1 MRKEFAQPKLVP
13 VELDDVQPSL
23 KTLVVCA
30 WNLAG
35 GTAKKIHTDEFNDS
49 VLEKCDILFLCE
61 TKCKSKIFL
70 DGFFIFRYDRKRP
83 VGGGCLFA
91 VKIQFRSMIRL
102 CKLHEIPGVLVLDC
116 NWMMGKLKAD
126 VGVGRFFIVGWYF
139 PPCSACLAANVER
152 SAQIAEVPTLISILH
167 VLGEV
172 VFVGDSNARVGNLT
186 DEKYVKIDDDS
197 DGESDWEVLERE
209 SREENEDEFINVNG
223 EVVQGWVSNPL
234 WNLWYFQGRVIP
246 NEVTFVV
253 GRGTSNCDYFS
264 CCIHNTCFSNSFVL
278 VTGLSCA
285 NFLASHMS
293 LYVFVFHLLHVCGCF
308 CMFLYVLF
316 TLMFVD

>member
-1 MRKEFAQPKLVP
+1 MFVDWCVSWLCLIVSACMWFVFAFPPSVLGQSTLISGFCFQFLSSPHP
-13 VELDDVQPSL
+13 CLDKARWYPCLNKARWAIVVQ
-23 KTLVVCA
+23 LVVLY
-30 WNLAG
+30 N
-35 GTAKKIHTDEFNDS
+35 FN
-49 VLEKCDILFLCE
+49 C
-61 TKCKSKIFL
+61 
-70 DGFFIFRYDRKRP
+70 
-83 VGGGCLFA
+83 
-91 VKIQFRSMIRL
+91 
-102 CKLHEIPGVLVLDC
+102 LVLPLFQ
-116 NWMMGKLKAD
+116 WFITKIESIW
-126 VGVGRFFIVGWYF
+126 VGRFFIVGWYF

-172 VFVGDSNARVGNLT
+172 VFVVDSNARVGNLT

-209 SREENEDEFINVNG
+209 NREENEDEFINVNG

-316 TLMFVD
+316 TLMFVDWCVSWLCLIVSACCGTVNTKTRR